1 MDKVPW
7 NGHTLVETF
16 EQVSILAEH
25 KPMTA
30 IVDKGYQGVQV
41 EGVQILHSGQGRGVT
56 RTMKAM
62 IKRRSAIEPTTAGH
76 LKSDGRLAR
85 NPPKGTLGG
94 ALHAV
99 MCGAGHNSRLLL
111 KKLRLFC
118 ALLGIDLPAMLDALL
133 GLQRSQRLAVA

>member
-62 IKRRSAIEPTTAGH
+62 IKRRSAIEPTTVGH
-76 LKSDGRLAR
+76 LKSAGRLA
-85 NPPKGTLGG
+85 
-94 ALHAV
+94 
-99 MCGAGHNSRLLL
+99 
-111 KKLRLFC
+111 
-118 ALLGIDLPAMLDALL
+118 
-133 GLQRSQRLAVA
+133 